1 MSRENLL
8 AALRDDAHLWQDF
21 DAICSFVGR
30 QAGTPGCDAAFAF
43 VADRLAALGPVRNA
57 PTRYH
62 GWSRDAVRLTT
73 PDGTEVPCL
82 PLVGSASSAG
92 DVLLDVL
99 DLARGTPEQIA
110 AAGDAVRGRA
120 VLLEHEYVFA
130 DDTIH
135 RRVKLGAAV
144 AAGAAAVVMVQP
156 IPGIGPVSGGA
167 SGCSVPGFGVGIE
180 GARQMIAAGSARF
193 LLRGQHHVATTSNL
207 ILELPGRGPG
217 WVVLS
222 AHLDGHAPGESAI
235 DNGSGVAGLL
245 ALARAAAPLL
255 ASAEHGLMVCVFG
268 AEEWSL
274 SGSRAWLGALP
285 EAAKARMV
293 ANVNLDSIVGSPNLT
308 ALTSGFPK
316 LAEEVGLA
324 GAPITVRDALM
335 VNSDHAN
342 FAAHGVPALRLIAG
356 FNEPQSNVSRL
367 LTAADTRALVSPPE
381 LLQGTEC
388 AGAVLWSLLSLPAA
402 GAAALRHGAQDA
414 RPAVA
419 ALAPLPV

>member
-82 PLVGSASSAG
+82 PLVGSASSVG
-92 DVLLDVL
+92 DVLLEVL
-99 DLARGTPEQIA
+99 DLARDTPEQIA

-120 VLLEHEYVFA
+120 VLPEHEYVFA

-167 SGCSVPGFGVGIE
+167 NGCPVPGFGVGTSVRANSSRP
-180 GARQMIAAGSARF
+180 ARRAFCCAASITSPQRPTSSSNCRGVARAGSCSPRISTGMH
-193 LLRGQHHVATTSNL
+193 RGKVPSTM
-207 ILELPGRGPG
+207 
-217 WVVLS
+217 
-222 AHLDGHAPGESAI
+222 
-235 DNGSGVAGLL
+235 
-245 ALARAAAPLL
+245 ARA
-255 ASAEHGLMVCVFG
+255 
-268 AEEWSL
+268 
-274 SGSRAWLGALP
+274 SRACSPWRGLP
-285 EAAKARMV
+285 RRCWPARSM
-293 ANVNLDSIVGSPNLT
+293 G
-308 ALTSGFPK
+308 
-316 LAEEVGLA
+316 
-324 GAPITVRDALM
+324 
-335 VNSDHAN
+335 
-342 FAAHGVPALRLIAG
+342 
-356 FNEPQSNVSRL
+356 
-367 LTAADTRALVSPPE
+367 
-381 LLQGTEC
+381 
-388 AGAVLWSLLSLPAA
+388 
-402 GAAALRHGAQDA
+402 
-414 RPAVA
+414 
-419 ALAPLPV
+419 